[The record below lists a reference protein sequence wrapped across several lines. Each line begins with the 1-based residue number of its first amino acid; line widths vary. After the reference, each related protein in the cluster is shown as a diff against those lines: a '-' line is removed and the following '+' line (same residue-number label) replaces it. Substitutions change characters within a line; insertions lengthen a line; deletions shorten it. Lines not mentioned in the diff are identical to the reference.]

1 MTNDDLQRI
10 FEQAFQLNEMATIGF
25 CYGQRVC
32 TNSLDHGMPHI
43 HYGKVKFYLPKE
55 MPKNATECEQY
66 VEKSHKSR
74 LTDTSLS
81 ELTNWFKEKSH
92 LDRNRTNFEMS
103 WILWNA
109 EHPEH

>member
-1 MTNDDLQRI
+1 MKDELQRI
-10 FEQAFQLNEMATIGF
+10 FEQAFQINEMATIGI
-25 CYGQRVC
+25 CYGQRIV
-32 TNSLDHGMPHI
+32 TNSLDHGKPHI

-81 ELTNWFKEKSH
+81 ELVKWFKEKNS
-92 LDRNRTNFEMS
+92 LDKTHTNFEMC
-103 WILWNA
+103 WLTWHL
-109 EHPEH
+109 EHPDY